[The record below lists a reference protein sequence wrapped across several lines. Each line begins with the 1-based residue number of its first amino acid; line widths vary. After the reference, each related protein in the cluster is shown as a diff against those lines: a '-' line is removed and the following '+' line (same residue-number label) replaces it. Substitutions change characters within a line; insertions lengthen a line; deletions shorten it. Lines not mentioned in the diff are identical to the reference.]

1 VVIPVFRS
9 ADYIAACVES
19 VAAQHRPV
27 HEVVLVDD
35 CGGDDS
41 IAIAEAVLASRGLM
55 STVVRLPANQGIGG
69 ARNAGMTAVTGD
81 LVWFLDSDDLAHPAF
96 TTTMVD
102 AMIAH
107 DADFVACGT
116 EFIDEDDTV
125 LGAVDVGPSAPAI
138 AGRRFAQV
146 LVDGGVKAYAGA
158 RLFRREILSDAPWDA
173 RRAYEDM
180 AATARMSVRASVVA
194 IVGAPLLRY
203 RQRRSSVSNSVT
215 PNSLAL
221 FEMGADMAGL
231 IDQIAEPARRRRVA
245 RNFAYREVLIPAAH
259 IAMRADHAGLG
270 HDPVV
275 AGLMTEARRRSSLSD
290 VAPLVA
296 ERQWRSAVF
305 AAGIILAPDLYSR
318 ILRRR
323 PDGVHPG

>member
-1 VVIPVFRS
+1 MVIPVFRS

-41 IAIAEAVLASRGLM
+41 IAIAEAVLTSCGVA
-55 STVVRLPANQGIGG
+55 STVVRLPANRGIGG
-69 ARNAGMTAVTGD
+69 ARNAGMSAVSGD

-96 TTTMVD
+96 TATMVE
-102 AMIAH
+102 AMITH

-116 EFIDEDDTV
+116 EFIDEDETP
-125 LGAVDVGPSAPAI
+125 LGAVDVGPSEPAI
-138 AGRRFAQV
+138 AGPRFAQL
-146 LVDGGVKAYAGA
+146 LVDGKVKAYAGA
-158 RLFRREILSDAPWDA
+158 RLFRREVLSDAPWDA

-180 AATARMSVRASVVA
+180 AATARMSLRANVVA
-194 IVGAPLLRY
+194 IVGSPLLRY
-203 RQRRSSVSNSVT
+203 RQRPSSVSNSVS
-215 PNSLAL
+215 PNSVAL
-221 FEMGADMAGL
+221 FEMGEDMAGL
-231 IDQIAEPARRRRVA
+231 IDRIAEPARRRPVA

-270 HDPVV
+270 DDPVV
-275 AGLMTEARRRSSLSD
+275 AALMTGARRRSSLSD
-290 VAPLVA
+290 VVPLLA
-296 ERQWRSAVF
+296 DRQFRSAVF
-305 AAGIILAPDLYSR
+305 AAGIVLTPNLYSR

-323 PDGVHPG
+323 PDRV